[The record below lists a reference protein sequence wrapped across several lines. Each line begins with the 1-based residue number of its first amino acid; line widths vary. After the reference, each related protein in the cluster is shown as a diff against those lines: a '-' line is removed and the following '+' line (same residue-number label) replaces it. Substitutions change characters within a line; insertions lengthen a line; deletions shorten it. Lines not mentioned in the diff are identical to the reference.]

1 MTREVTVVLF
11 WVLQRA
17 AKFFDMRKAVEYGWV
32 EPEDSEE
39 REEVGDDTED
49 AEDIV
54 ILLAA
59 LDVLLAV
66 LLVALD
72 VLLAASS
79 FLFLRARVLVACLF
93 RFSR

>member
-1 MTREVTVVLF
+1 M
-11 WVLQRA
+11 
-17 AKFFDMRKAVEYGWV
+17 
-32 EPEDSEE
+32 EPEESEE

-54 ILLAA
+54 VLLAA
-59 LDVLLAV
+59 MDVLMAE

-72 VLLAASS
+72 VLLVASS
-79 FLFLRARVLVACLF
+79 FRFLRARVLVACLF